1 MSFLDKVIERRD
13 AVKAELDA
21 VLEAVAAE
29 ERTDLTAEET
39 EKVDALVEE
48 SRSLDSKIEKFNTQ
62 AVADAKAS
70 EVRASVAA
78 VVTPKGGATV
88 TREARTYSPEAE
100 VSFVKDAL
108 AASTRNDFAANER
121 LARHM
126 REESIERRDV
136 GTAQFDG
143 LTIPQYLVDLAAPL
157 ARAGRPTADFATSKH
172 SLPAS
177 GMTLNISRMTTG
189 TSTAVQ
195 VTQNDAVSETDA
207 DDTLLTINVRTIAGQ
222 QDISKQA
229 IERGTGIDAFVVAD
243 LIRSWHTTLN
253 SQILNG
259 AGTSGTI
266 KGIRASGGNAITFTA
281 TTPTVA
287 LLYPKLADAIQQVQ
301 ANTFTAPTHFIMHPR
316 RLAFLMAAVDGS
328 NRPLVVPAANGPMNA
343 IGVGAG
349 ASSYGNSGYQ
359 MLGLPIITDASV
371 GTTYGA
377 ATNQDE
383 IYCVAAPEMH
393 LWEQPGSPFALSF
406 DATGA
411 GNLTVKSV
419 VYGYAAFSAERYP
432 LAASIISG
440 TGLVAPTF

>member
-13 AVKAELDA
+13 VVKAELDA

-108 AASTRNDFAANER
+108 SASTRNDFAANER

-172 SLPAS
+172 SLPAA

-229 IERGTGIDAFVVAD
+229 IERGTGIDAFIVAD

-259 AGTSGTI
+259 AGTAGTI
-266 KGIRASGGNAITFTA
+266 KGIRNSGGNAITFTA

-301 ANTFTAPTHFIMHPR
+301 ANTFTTPTHFVMHPR
-316 RLAFLMAAVDGS
+316 RLAFLMAGVDGS
-328 NRPLVVPAANGPMNA
+328 NRPLVVPQANGPMNA
-343 IGVGAG
+343 IGTGAG
-349 ASSYGNSGYQ
+349 ASAYGNSGYQ

-371 GTTYGA
+371 GTAYGA

-419 VYGYAAFSAERYP
+419 VYGYAAFSAERYA